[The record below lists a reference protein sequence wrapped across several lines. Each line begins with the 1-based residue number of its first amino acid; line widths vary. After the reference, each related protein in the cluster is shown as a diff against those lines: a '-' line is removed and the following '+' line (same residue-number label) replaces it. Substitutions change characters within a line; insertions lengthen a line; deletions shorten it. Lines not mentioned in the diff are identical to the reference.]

1 MPSSNTYLGIDIG
14 GTGVKGAPVHIKKG
28 ELKADRFRLDTP
40 QPATPKAVAKTV
52 QAVAEQFGWTGP
64 IGLTVPARVRRG
76 TVETAANIDPKWIGT
91 KAAKLF
97 QKATGCSCTVLNDAD
112 AAGLAEMAVGAAR
125 GKRDGKGVVLVLTV
139 GTGIGSALFLDGHLV
154 PNTELGHLWLAPE
167 IGCIAEHYASNRVR
181 TTNDMP
187 WAMWA
192 ARLQVVLEHA
202 EFVFSPDRIVIGGG
216 VSRPDRWAEFGPL
229 LKTQAKLVPAALQN
243 NAGIVGAAIAAAQ
256 AREA

>member
-1 MPSSNTYLGIDIG
+1 MASRNIILGIDIG
-14 GTGVKGAPVHIKKG
+14 GTGVKGAPVHVKKG
-28 ELKADRFRLDTP
+28 ELNQERFRLSTP
-40 QPATPKAVAKTV
+40 QPATPRLVAETV
-52 QAVAEQFGWTGP
+52 QAIAEHFGWNGP

-97 QKATGCSCTVLNDAD
+97 KKATGCPCTVLNDAD
-112 AAGLAEMAVGAAR
+112 AAGIAEMAVGAAR

-139 GTGIGSALFLDGHLV
+139 GTGIGSALFLDGELV

-167 IGCIAEHYASNRVR
+167 IGCVAEHYASNRVR
-181 TTNDMP
+181 TSNEMP

-192 ARLQVVLEHA
+192 TRLQTVLEHA
-202 EFVFSPDRIVIGGG
+202 EFIFAPDRIVIGGG

-229 LKTQAKLVPAALQN
+229 LRTNATLVPAALQN
-243 NAGIVGAAIAAAQ
+243 NAGIVGAAIAAKRA
-256 AREA
+256 A